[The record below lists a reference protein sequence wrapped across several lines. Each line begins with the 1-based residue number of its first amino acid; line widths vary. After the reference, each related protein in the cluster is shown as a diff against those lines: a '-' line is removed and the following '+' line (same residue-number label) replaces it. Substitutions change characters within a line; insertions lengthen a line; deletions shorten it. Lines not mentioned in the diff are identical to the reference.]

1 MLPFFRTRPRLVIGS
16 NPPPFSNHLSGPGRL
31 LTGGQVRNWGIHQ
44 DGKVKHLQDKKSQ
57 KLTKLNKKKLKK
69 WSRKMW
75 LAWWSS
81 NYITPMTDWLICS
94 NIPQHKKNTKSL
106 KPCLRWYWHPRF
118 VLECP
123 GLEIKTRKNDFAL
136 KSMEKCILDFQ
147 LQKLEPKKSPTRK
160 KKSCIACM
168 EGIQIKLPLPWKTNG
183 S

>member
-44 DGKVKHLQDKKSQ
+44 DGKVKHLQDKKSL

-81 NYITPMTDWLICS
+81 NYITPMTDWLICF
-94 NIPQHKKNTKSL
+94 QHPTTQKKHKEFETLPPLVLASQVCARVPRPWDQNTKKWLRPKIHGKMHFGFPASKIGTKKITNQEKKILHRMYGRDSNKTTPPL
-106 KPCLRWYWHPRF
+106 K
-118 VLECP
+118 
-123 GLEIKTRKNDFAL
+123 N
-136 KSMEKCILDFQ
+136 
-147 LQKLEPKKSPTRK
+147 
-160 KKSCIACM
+160 
-168 EGIQIKLPLPWKTNG
+168 
-183 S
+183 